1 MPVSGGVFTRKH
13 DWTDDRDNNENIS
26 ADKMDESFDDM
37 KDTFSLAHY
46 RDGQS
51 TATGNWPMGG
61 YKLTGL
67 GTGSAGTDS
76 LTLAQAQAQAFIW
89 CGTATG
95 TGDAIVLT
103 PSPAISAYAAGQ
115 CFRFIALDD
124 NTGAATVAISG
135 LTATTI
141 TNYGEAL
148 ISDAIQGG
156 QVYELLY
163 TGSEFEIRS
172 WNISGPLPA
181 SNVTDQRI
189 ARFDGSWG
197 RLENSLWYITDAGS
211 LVPHNDYAQ
220 NVTRARIRSCSDYN
234 GYFSDTLTSSSG
246 TLTIDYD
253 KAPYFPF
260 TLTENITTLSM
271 TNWLAS
277 VSRGVGYVYLGI
289 TQSASTAHTI
299 DWSGNGWDFGDAGQ
313 PDISALGSETWVLL
327 WSPDALVSKYAS
339 MIWQKTT

>member
-13 DWTDDRDNNENIS
+13 DWTDDRDNNENIN
-26 ADKMDESFDDM
+26 ADKMDESFDDI
-37 KDTFSLAHY
+37 KDTFNLAYY

-61 YKLTGL
+61 NKLTGL
-67 GTGSAGTDS
+67 GTGSAAADS

-172 WNISGPLPA
+172 WAVSAPLPA
-181 SNVTDQRI
+181 LAVADNSI
-189 ARFDGSWG
+189 PKWDGSWG
-197 RLENSLWYITDAGS
+197 RLQNSSWGIDDDNTLFPRGTQTYYKLSSCRLDKVTDHDGGVLS
-211 LVPHNDYAQ
+211 
-220 NVTRARIRSCSDYN
+220 
-234 GYFSDTLTSSSG
+234 SSSG
-246 TLTIDYD
+246 VLTVNYSGG
-253 KAPYFPF
+253 AVYRT
-260 TLTENITTLSM
+260 TLTESITTFSVTNLSGVLG
-271 TNWLAS
+271 LAS
-277 VSRGVGYVYLGI
+277 FTLFV
-289 TQSASTAHTI
+289 TQSASSAYTI
-299 DWSGNGWDFGDAGQ
+299 DWGGWDFGDEGD
-313 PDISALGSETWVLL
+313 PDISALGSEHHFAFYTR
-327 WSPDALVSKYAS
+327 DAGTTKYAART
-339 MIWQKTT
+339 WKKTA